1 MKQTNDTEKV
11 DLIALV
17 IDEQNVFLLIASG
30 LWASFDMERL
40 FPNFLEIGEW
50 KVLRNGARRFQ
61 IR

>member
-11 DLIALV
+11 DLLALV

-40 FPNFLEIGEW
+40 FSNFLEIREW
-50 KVLRNGARRFQ
+50 KVLRNGARGFQ